1 MSKKLRDRKV
11 SFRLASPLYD
21 ELEAAAADEDR
32 SLSDLLRRMSIDL
45 AERRISERGAL
56 AA

>member
-1 MSKKLRDRKV
+1 MSKKLRDRKI

-21 ELEAAAADEDR
+21 ELEAAAAAEDR
-32 SLSDLLRRMSIDL
+32 SLSELLRRMSIDL

>member
-1 MSKKLRDRKV
+1 MSKKLRDRKI

-21 ELEAAAADEDR
+21 ELEAIAAEADR
-32 SLSDLLRRMSIDL
+32 SLSELLRRMSIDL